1 MTSSYAPPP
10 DDRPGTG
17 RVTAPAN
24 RDLKFEY
31 NAMRQELEGL
41 MSAPVKN
48 FPRIDELVGR
58 LELVQLAIK
67 DEGGIKGNNPNE

>member
-10 DDRPGTG
+10 DGRPDEGG
-17 RVTAPAN
+17 VTVSASRN
-24 RDLKFEY
+24 LKLEY
-31 NAMRQELEGL
+31 DAMRQELEDQ

-48 FPRIDELVGR
+48 FPRIDELIGR

-67 DEGGIKGNNPNE
+67 DEDGIKGNNPNE